1 MSERGSDDRDSTAE
15 TTTSRSAQRLACGA
29 RIALIGLFVFACIG
43 VLSIAKDF
51 LVPVVLAFLLA
62 MVFGPVR
69 RVFDRRGIPTVVS
82 SFGIV
87 AVLLMLFLGLVSALT
102 VPASDWIDNA
112 PRIERQIQQ
121 RVAELSRSM
130 NGLMEINAK
139 IEKLTKPTDD
149 HHVEK
154 VEVKQRGM
162 AATAIMLAPAILGQF
177 VFTLV
182 LLLFL
187 LASGDMFYEKIVH
200 VLPTFRDKRR
210 AVEIAF
216 NIERKL
222 SRYLLTITLINL
234 GVGIVLGS
242 AMALFGLP
250 NALLIGL
257 IAFLLNFIPYLG
269 AAAGIVLVTI
279 VAALSFHWIGWAPI
293 AGGIYLGISI
303 IEGQFVTPY
312 LVGRNLRL
320 NTVVVFISVSFWAWL
335 WSVVG
340 MVVAVPLLVAVRT
353 LSEHIDVLHNLGDFL
368 SERHAEREESSN
380 GNGNGGERLPPKSD

>member
-1 MSERGSDDRDSTAE
+1 MSERDSQDPGTGATGSSSRKRD
-15 TTTSRSAQRLACGA
+15 RLAWGA
-29 RIALIGLFVFACIG
+29 QIALIGLFSFACIA
-43 VLSIAKDF
+43 VLGMAKDF
-51 LVPVVLAFLLA
+51 LVPVVLAFLLS

-69 RVFDRRGIPTVVS
+69 RVFDRRGIPTIIS
-82 SFGIV
+82 SVGIV
-87 AVLLMLFLGLVSALT
+87 LVLVMFLLGLVSALT

-121 RVAELSRSM
+121 RVAEISRSM
-130 NGLMEINAK
+130 NGLMRFNAK
-139 IEKLTKPTDD
+139 IEKLTKPAED
-149 HHVEK
+149 HDVEK
-154 VEVKQRGM
+154 VEVKQPGM
-162 AATAIMLAPAILGQF
+162 AATAMMLAPAIVGQF

-187 LASGDMFYEKIVH
+187 LASGDMFYEKLVH

-222 SRYLLTITLINL
+222 SRYLLTISLINL
-234 GVGIVLGS
+234 GVGIALGG

-279 VAALSFHWIGWAPI
+279 VAALSFDWIGWAPA

-303 IEGQFVTPY
+303 IEGQFITPY

-353 LSEHIDVLHNLGDFL
+353 LSEHIDGAAQPRRFPVRAACGTAGADG
-368 SERHAEREESSN
+368 RR
-380 GNGNGGERLPPKSD
+380 

>member
-1 MSERGSDDRDSTAE
+1 MSDRESQDPDTRA
-15 TTTSRSAQRLACGA
+15 TSSSSRKRNRLAFGA
-29 RIALIGLFVFACIG
+29 QVALIGLFLFACIAVLG
-43 VLSIAKDF
+43 VAKDF
-51 LVPVVLAFLLA
+51 LVPVVLAFLLS

-69 RVFDRRGIPTVVS
+69 RVFDRRGIPTIIS
-82 SFGIV
+82 SVGIV
-87 AVLLMLFLGLVSALT
+87 LLLVMLLLGMVSALT

-112 PRIERQIQQ
+112 PRVERQIQQ
-121 RVAELSRSM
+121 RMAEISRSM
-130 NGLMEINAK
+130 NGLMRINAK
-139 IEKLTKPTDD
+139 IEKLTKPNDD
-149 HHVEK
+149 KNVEK
-154 VEVKQRGM
+154 VEVKQPGM
-162 AATAIMLAPAILGQF
+162 AATAIMLAPAIVGQF
-177 VFTLV
+177 VFTIV

-187 LASGDMFYEKIVH
+187 LASGDMFYEKLVH

-242 AMALFGLP
+242 AMAVFGLP

-269 AAAGIVLVTI
+269 AAAGIGLVTI
-279 VAALSFHWIGWAPI
+279 IAALSFDWIGWAPI

-303 IEGQFVTPY
+303 IEGQFITPY

-353 LSEHIDVLHNLGDFL
+353 LSEHIDGLHNLGDFL
-368 SERHAEREESSN
+368 SERHAERLERTDNDN
-380 GNGNGGERLPPKSD
+380 GDSGAGS